1 MRESCVGGLCAF
13 YFLRERERER
23 ERYPYAS
30 EFYCDAHSK
39 SGQDYVRKWTYYIL
53 SNQSEVS
60 KVCNVPTCMYE

>member
-1 MRESCVGGLCAF
+1 MSVGCVRFISYA
-13 YFLRERERER
+13 RQRER

-60 KVCNVPTCMYE
+60 KVCDVPTCMYE

>member
-1 MRESCVGGLCAF
+1 MSVGCVRFIF
-13 YFLRERERER
+13 YAKQR

-30 EFYCDAHSK
+30 EFYSDAHSN
-39 SGQDYVRKWTYYIL
+39 SGQDYVRKWTYYVL